1 MWGILLC
8 SGPTAVAL
16 AATAK
21 KGEGCLSAAGASDRV
36 RARIMLRASIINYN
50 ENDCLQGVRI
60 WHSPLAIFLRL
71 PWGIGELFLRG
82 TIADSTG
89 WYRIRYRAIIL
100 ATSLRGSS
108 SAIARVL
115 LR

>member
-1 MWGILLC
+1 MWGILL
-8 SGPTAVAL
+8 AVAL

-36 RARIMLRASIINYN
+36 RARIMLGASIINYH

-71 PWGIGELFLRG
+71 PWGIGVMLELFLRG

-89 WYRIRYRAIIL
+89 WYRIRYRARIS
-100 ATSLRGSS
+100 ATSPRGSS